1 MRTAAIGSPVVGL
14 IDSSRSPWV
23 GIHSPSK
30 APWFSA
36 SMPRES
42 RILETLL
49 KVSTVIGF
57 LLEGS
62 RWIGSPDK
70 TAGQDRITHRLQCR
84 TMYGLLPPLL
94 LALFGAWCGTFAWGP
109 SWPASAAAALAL
121 LGSLLWIAP
130 PWRDPLRLGATGRL
144 LPWAL
149 WIALAASGWASPVP
163 RAGWVALIL

>member
-14 IDSSRSPWV
+14 IDSILSPWV
-23 GIHSPSK
+23 WIHSPSK

-62 RWIGSPDK
+62 RWAKQLDE
-70 TAGQDRITHRLQCR
+70 
-84 TMYGLLPPLL
+84 
-94 LALFGAWCGTFAWGP
+94 
-109 SWPASAAAALAL
+109 
-121 LGSLLWIAP
+121 
-130 PWRDPLRLGATGRL
+130 TG
-144 LPWAL
+144 
-149 WIALAASGWASPVP
+149 
-163 RAGWVALIL
+163 